1 MGYNGINHL
10 ESTNWCWISQPSTVS
25 KENTMALCE
34 AGYLPPTYVDGE
46 DDDRPADGTEWNG
59 DSGAGVMYPPVGP
72 PWLGPIRA

>member
-1 MGYNGINHL
+1 
-10 ESTNWCWISQPSTVS
+10 
-25 KENTMALCE
+25 MALCE